1 MLEFFPY
8 NLKSSNSWSF
18 LDELCGFTYFDSVK
32 NITFELIVLL
42 IEKSKKNL
50 NFQKPRLD
58 QWKNSS
64 SKDNNNKCPSA
75 KFDFQKK
82 RPHSR
87 LTSIEK

>member
-8 NLKSSNSWSF
+8 NRKSSNSWSF

-42 IEKSKKNL
+42 IEKNKKNL

-64 SKDNNNKCPSA
+64 SKIIIINAHLQNLT
-75 KFDFQKK
+75 FRKK
-82 RPHSR
+82 G
-87 LTSIEK
+87 LTVD